1 MKTGTPYWSIG
12 IHNEKLRQAL
22 TRSEYFQKQKEVR
35 AEILAILDNR
45 LDFKTEAE
53 AKAAHK
59 KIPKRLQSWVWV
71 SECIP
76 VSLGLGWC

>member
-1 MKTGTPYWSIG
+1 MKTGTPYWSIM
-12 IHNEKLRQAL
+12 IRNEKLRQAL
-22 TRSEYFQKQKEVR
+22 SRSEYFQKQKEVR

-45 LDFKTEAE
+45 LDYKTESE

-59 KIPKRLQSWVWV
+59 KIPKRLHGWVWIAE
-71 SECIP
+71 SMP